1 MEDTK
6 QPMIHALMAKCM
18 AEIKAVGKWGENKDQ
33 GYAFRAVADVYR
45 AAQPVMAS
53 NGVHFAPFAIS
64 DYQCSKYERSAG
76 KFTFHVTMK
85 VEHRFYAPD
94 GSFIPCVTIG
104 EGMDYSDKASN
115 KAMTASAKYAVVQ
128 SFCLPEKDA
137 DGDAESPSA
146 DNEGG
151 DPFEP
156 LWTALEALG
165 LKEPTAVKA
174 WCEAKLGRPLP
185 AADSLTLADLPK
197 LMAEAK
203 RPATPEPPVRH
214 KASKEEVLRL
224 AAHLDVMGIAPHDP
238 AKSKKEN
245 QDASKAAYLAW
256 VNGMRKPAPM
266 VGGLLELYADE
277 IIPMIAKAKAGE
289 RPKEDD
295 MPAWM
300 DEAKESGASEVD
312 IDK

>member
-1 MEDTK
+1 METP
-6 QPMIHALMAKCM
+6 QIHALMAKCM

-45 AAQPVMAS
+45 AAQPVMAA
-53 NGVHFAPFAIS
+53 NGVHFAPYAIS

-94 GSFIPCVTIG
+94 GSYIPCVTIG

-146 DNEGG
+146 DA

-156 LWTALEALG
+156 LWTALEAIG
-165 LKEPTAVKA
+165 IKEPTAMKT
-174 WCEAKLGRPLP
+174 WCEDKLGRALP
-185 AADSLTLADLPK
+185 NAESLTIADLPV

-214 KASKEEVLRL
+214 KASKEEALRL
-224 AAHLDVMGIAPHDP
+224 MAALEASGVIRFPSAVL
-238 AKSKKEN
+238 SKKEN
-245 QDASKAAYLAW
+245 SEAAKRDCLNW
-256 VNGMRKPAPM
+256 VNGMRPGLPAIA
-266 VGGLLELYADE
+266 GLLELYADE
-277 IIPMIAKAKAGE
+277 IIPLIAKAKAGE
-289 RPKEDD
+289 KPTPEPLPDF
-295 MPAWM
+295 MEM
-300 DEAKESGASEVD
+300 T
-312 IDK
+312 